1 MNENNQ
7 EHPIEFVS
15 RTLSSA
21 EINYSQVNKEA
32 LAIIFGVNK
41 VNKFLWGTFFTIR
54 CDCKPFT
61 IIFGPKKGVP
71 LVTTGRLQGYAIFL
85 AGYNF
90 KVQFVTSKK
99 NSGDVLSR
107 LPVDIGKESMSE
119 TLYLHCVDEFKII
132 NAELVQ
138 KETSK
143 DLLLSKV
150 KYYIRQGW
158 PRSVEISLETYEQKQ
173 ELLSIEQNIVL

>member
-1 MNENNQ
+1 
-7 EHPIEFVS
+7 
-15 RTLSSA
+15 
-21 EINYSQVNKEA
+21 
-32 LAIIFGVNK
+32 
-41 VNKFLWGTFFTIR
+41 
-54 CDCKPFT
+54 
-61 IIFGPKKGVP
+61 
-71 LVTTGRLQGYAIFL
+71 
-85 AGYNF
+85 
-90 KVQFVTSKK
+90 
-99 NSGDVLSR
+99 
-107 LPVDIGKESMSE
+107 MSE
-119 TLYLHCVDEFKII
+119 TLYLHCVDEFKIM

>member
-7 EHPIEFVS
+7 EHPIEIVS

-71 LVTTGRLQGYAIFL
+71 LVKTGRLQGYAIF
-85 AGYNF
+85 
-90 KVQFVTSKK
+90 
-99 NSGDVLSR
+99 
-107 LPVDIGKESMSE
+107 
-119 TLYLHCVDEFKII
+119 
-132 NAELVQ
+132 
-138 KETSK
+138 
-143 DLLLSKV
+143 
-150 KYYIRQGW
+150 
-158 PRSVEISLETYEQKQ
+158 
-173 ELLSIEQNIVL
+173 